1 MTCRSFNLASLPVT
15 ELNAWPVQEN
25 TSNRT
30 SGRST
35 HGSIAFTA
43 ARRSSSDAV
52 SGSGSRAAKCSRPSS
67 SKTICALSGRRP
79 ATSR

>member
-1 MTCRSFNLASLPVT
+1 MRLDRVPLTAIRDAAAVDGT
-15 ELNAWPVQEN
+15 PVQEN
-25 TSNRT
+25 I

-35 HGSIAFTA
+35 RGSIAFTA
-43 ARRSSSDAV
+43 ARSSSSETG

-67 SKTICALSGRRP
+67 SKTIWALSGTRP